1 MVQDDCCVRYRGV
14 HDLYVIDSTG
24 SREIART
31 GQELTGSRKEKKR
44 VRVVLPLSQRGPI
57 FDRPEA
63 VSFRQTVFHRIQP
76 QSVVPIPFDDTVL
89 GPGITVWRMM
99 AGTKVSLGIAGLS
112 QLHTP
117 GNDP

>member
-1 MVQDDCCVRYRGV
+1 VRYRGV

-63 VSFRQTVFHRIQP
+63 RLSLRASGF
-76 QSVVPIPFDDTVL
+76 
-89 GPGITVWRMM
+89 
-99 AGTKVSLGIAGLS
+99 GTKPGFVS
-112 QLHTP
+112 TDCFP
-117 GNDP
+117 